1 MFGSQHVKQL
11 VILNKYLLHLINLC
25 SQKSVK
31 SSQIWQGI
39 DIRYTDKVFDIFIT
53 CRQRVTLLDIKT
65 HSMNITSKNVMVCKD
80 TTRIEIKQRYV
91 LEEMTY
97 LDPFLIL

>member
-39 DIRYTDKVFDIFIT
+39 DIRYTDKVFDKT
-53 CRQRVTLLDIKT
+53 SLDNKT
-65 HSMNITSKNVMVCKD
+65 HSMNITSKNVMVCKN
-80 TTRIEIKQRYV
+80 TTRIETKQRYV

>member
-39 DIRYTDKVFDIFIT
+39 DIRYTDKVFDIFKT
-53 CRQRVTLLDIKT
+53 SLDNKT
-65 HSMNITSKNVMVCKD
+65 HSMNITSKNVMVCKN
-80 TTRIEIKQRYV
+80 TTRIETKQRYV

>member
-53 CRQRVTLLDIKT
+53 CRQRVIKT
-65 HSMNITSKNVMVCKD
+65 HSMNITSKNVMVCKN
-80 TTRIEIKQRYV
+80 TTRIETKQRYV

>member
-53 CRQRVTLLDIKT
+53 CKTSLDNKT